1 MNFTL
6 EQKKKF
12 ALLTYLSITAI
23 FLNIDIGEHFHAKFK
38 FEHFTIL
45 FLLSFLLIVGIS
57 KHALKNLKNSTIIFS
72 GICLTLF
79 LLPVISSENYAVSI
93 IGFIKYLYILLFFII
108 GFLMIQFKI
117 KINNLVLLIFILS
130 ILQACLGLYQY
141 IMNEGT
147 VWLNPNVIRP
157 SGTLDN
163 YLANYLIVG
172 LLSGLTLLLHRNH
185 TIVAILGLP
194 LILSVLFFIN
204 SRISYIFTIWIVLIF
219 IFYNGR
225 EINILKKIALVIF
238 LSIFTINVAY
248 LVKDFYSSERSSKII
263 PERSTNTAFVRFELW
278 ENALKMSAHAPFG
291 VGYKMFGIELHNMAK
306 ENNQLSVL
314 LQTFQLGTNIDA
326 HSFFFTF
333 LAETGILLTLI
344 FFVPII
350 FIWIKTLTLQ
360 HNNKISLRFIKL
372 WVLSGGP
379 LLIIY
384 DPLGMNIFWIALGA
398 ASHLT
403 MYFKKEINEKSINT

>member
-6 EQKKKF
+6 GQKQIF

-23 FLNIDIGEHFHAKFK
+23 FLNIEIGEHFHAKFK
-38 FEHFTIL
+38 FEHLTIL
-45 FLLSFLLIVGIS
+45 FLFGFLLIIAIG
-57 KHALKNLKNSTIIFS
+57 KNAFYNLKNSTIALS
-72 GICLTLF
+72 GICLILF

-108 GFLMIQFKI
+108 GFLLIQFNI

-130 ILQACLGLYQY
+130 ILQASLGLYQY

-172 LLSGLTLLLHRNH
+172 LLSGLTLLLHRNYK
-185 TIVAILGLP
+185 IIAILGLP

-219 IFYNGR
+219 ILYNRR
-225 EINILKKIALVIF
+225 EINIFKKIALVII
-238 LSIFTINVAY
+238 LSIFAVNIAY

-278 ENALKMSAHAPFG
+278 ENALKMSAHAPLG
-291 VGYKMFGIELHNMAK
+291 VGYKMFGSELHNQAK
-306 ENNQLSVL
+306 ENDQLFHL
-314 LQTFQLGTNIDA
+314 IQIFQLGTNIDA

-333 LAETGILLTLI
+333 LAETGVLLTLI
-344 FFVPII
+344 FFFPII

-360 HNNKISLRFIKL
+360 YHNKTSSRFIKL
-372 WVLSGGP
+372 YVIGGGP

-384 DPLGMNIFWIALGA
+384 DPLGMNLFWIALGA

-403 MYFKKEINEKSINT
+403 IISKRR